1 MNNNMNDTSSLFKL
15 IDSIFGDLIVVND
28 DDDKNIEK
36 QECKTQE
43 CKTQE
48 CKQQDNE
55 DKNEI
60 NHEIISDLFTEDDIK
75 DPVKRKQIIDS
86 LVNIKDNYLFKILMK
101 NNKYLNDI
109 ITNTIDVLNEYEK
122 KEEKKIVRPSE
133 NIDPTV
139 GVQLHKLVTKYV
151 DEYIRPY
158 VNDSEKHKDMI
169 NNIYAGLYEYSCWV
183 IQQK

>member
-28 DDDKNIEK
+28 DNDNNTDNDKNVET
-36 QECKTQE
+36 QESKTQE
-43 CKTQE
+43 CKV
-48 CKQQDNE
+48 QDNE
-55 DKNEI
+55 DKN
-60 NHEIISDLFTEDDIK
+60 EIISDLFTEDDIK

-101 NNKYLNDI
+101 NNKYLDNI
-109 ITNTIDVLNEYEK
+109 ITNTINVLKEYEK
-122 KEEKKIVRPSE
+122 AEEKKIVRPSE

-158 VNDSEKHKDMI
+158 VDDSKNHKDMI

-183 IQQK
+183 MQQK

>member
-36 QECKTQE
+36 QECKS
-43 CKTQE
+43 
-48 CKQQDNE
+48 QDNE
-55 DKNEI
+55 DKTEL
-60 NHEIISDLFTEDDIK
+60 ISSLFTEDDIK

-101 NNKYLNDI
+101 NNKYINNI
-109 ITNTIDVLNEYEK
+109 ITNTIDTLKEYEK
-122 KEEKKIVRPSE
+122 AEEKKIVRPSE

-158 VNDSEKHKDMI
+158 VDDSENHKDMI
-169 NNIYAGLYEYSCWV
+169 NNIYAGRYEYSCWV

>member
-28 DDDKNIEK
+28 DDDKNVEK
-36 QECKTQE
+36 QECKAQE
-43 CKTQE
+43 CKT
-48 CKQQDNE
+48 QDNE
-55 DKNEI
+55 DKNEL
-60 NHEIISDLFTEDDIK
+60 ISSLFTEDDIK

-101 NNKYLNDI
+101 NNEYINNI
-109 ITNTIDVLNEYEK
+109 ITNTINTLKEYEK
-122 KEEKKIVRPSE
+122 AEEKKIVRPSE

-158 VNDSEKHKDMI
+158 VDNSEKHKDMI